1 MKKQWSVK
9 TKASQ
14 HCCAEEGESGIL
26 DNEHFKEISSLLV
39 QHINSTHGE
48 KTTGIAQPLC
58 CSLLRIKMGPPFICK
73 ERHLLKLYSHCIVS

>member
-1 MKKQWSVK
+1 MK

-48 KTTGIAQPLC
+48 KTTGIAFDWQCL
-58 CSLLRIKMGPPFICK
+58 ST
-73 ERHLLKLYSHCIVS
+73 